1 MSQFHWPLLRETSF
15 GLPPGSTMD
24 LLPKSPANSP
34 GGSPHEH
41 RAKEAR
47 ETFFEGYSKL
57 DKGTVA
63 GLDNMGSQCDL
74 RFLQTIWQ
82 NIRYLRRCMMLDMQ
96 YDQNKFPDVDLA
108 IPTLLDETCVEL
120 KRLIEHPEILP
131 QGTGRFLELMEG
143 ELELLLGSV
152 QLKQTEGHG
161 LQEAVKQH
169 RKQILAAYDENRTT
183 WQQFLHDQAPGSGFP
198 KEQMHQ
204 HGCTQMATAACQL
217 LRPAPKEPARLGENM
232 SLQSLA
238 DRYPRLAKRW
248 TRVRLRPQTYRA
260 NLVNELAITD
270 MRRLIKLAE
279 ARDRT

>member
-1 MSQFHWPLLRETSF
+1 
-15 GLPPGSTMD
+15 
-24 LLPKSPANSP
+24 
-34 GGSPHEH
+34 
-41 RAKEAR
+41 
-47 ETFFEGYSKL
+47 
-57 DKGTVA
+57 
-63 GLDNMGSQCDL
+63 MGSQCDL

-217 LRPAPKEPARLGENM
+217 LVIHKSDEYERCSGTLEEVGIRCFV
-232 SLQSLA
+232 SIFV
-238 DRYPRLAKRW
+238 
-248 TRVRLRPQTYRA
+248 RV
-260 NLVNELAITD
+260 D
-270 MRRLIKLAE
+270 
-279 ARDRT
+279 